1 MKWGEGTG
9 QRLGLAGVRRRV
21 RSPRRLPCLGVSLE
35 AAAGLG
41 QGLVIKE
48 QHMAAPSAMTLAGGG
63 GTCSWGS
70 EKRVAMMKVV
80 PSPPQVLPLAPG
92 LP

>member
-1 MKWGEGTG
+1 M
-9 QRLGLAGVRRRV
+9 RRV
-21 RSPRRLPCLGVSLE
+21 HFPWRLPCLGASLE
-35 AAAGLG
+35 AAAGLR

-80 PSPPQVLPLAPG
+80 PSPPRVLPLAPG